1 MASRPQ
7 TGSVCVIKASAPSFK
22 AKGKTMEPYEAVN
35 GRLRDL
41 IRNVE
46 IGNDSEGLAG
56 LRDGA
61 FADRLFDM
69 AKAWISEWSVSDIAV
84 EQREKILVALEWGFN
99 RLAELIDIPYLPE
112 PAEKFIDSRI
122 WNGFLEPTLR
132 ELLQLDEG

>member
-1 MASRPQ
+1 MQ
-7 TGSVCVIKASAPSFK
+7 
-22 AKGKTMEPYEAVN
+22 PYEVVD
-35 GRLRDL
+35 GRIRNL

-46 IGNDSEGLAG
+46 TGNDSEGLAG

-69 AKAWISEWSVSDIAV
+69 AKAWISEWSIDDIAV
-84 EQREKILVALEWGFN
+84 EQREKMLEALEWGFN
-99 RLAELIDIPYLPE
+99 RVAELIDIPYLPE

-132 ELLQLDEG
+132 ELLQLDED

>member
-1 MASRPQ
+1 
-7 TGSVCVIKASAPSFK
+7 
-22 AKGKTMEPYEAVN
+22 MEPYEAVN